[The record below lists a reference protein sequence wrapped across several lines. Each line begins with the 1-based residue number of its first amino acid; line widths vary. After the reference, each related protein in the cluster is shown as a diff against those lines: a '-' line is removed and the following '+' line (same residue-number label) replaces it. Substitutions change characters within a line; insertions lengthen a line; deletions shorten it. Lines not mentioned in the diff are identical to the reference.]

1 MADKI
6 LVGRVE
12 IKQTKFGDLTK
23 VSFGPQDMQKLQDQ
37 ASSNKGWVNLV
48 LKQGKSGGYYLEVDT
63 WKPKGATAGAGVAA
77 QDDFPF

>member
-23 VSFGPQDMQKLQDQ
+23 VSFGPQDMQKLQEQ
-37 ASSNKGWVNLV
+37 ADSNKGWVNLV
-48 LKQGKSGGYYLEVDT
+48 MKQGKSGGYYLEVDT
-63 WKPKGATAGAGVAA
+63 WKPKAAAAG
-77 QDDFPF
+77 QSNDDFPF